1 MSLRAEAFDGSFGE
15 QASTHEALTS
25 YCEVQI
31 ALEKNRFLRLDLEL
45 SSSLLTGKNALCM
58 NAMPEMAIKRQVE
71 L

>member
-1 MSLRAEAFDGSFGE
+1 
-15 QASTHEALTS
+15 
-25 YCEVQI
+25 VQI